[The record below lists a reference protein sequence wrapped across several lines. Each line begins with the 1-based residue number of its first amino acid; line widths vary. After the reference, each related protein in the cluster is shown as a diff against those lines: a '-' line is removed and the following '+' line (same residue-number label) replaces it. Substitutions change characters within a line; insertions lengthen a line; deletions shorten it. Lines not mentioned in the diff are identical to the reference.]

1 MKLNCFRLWGDPTL
15 QSPGLVGSAFFASLL
30 IRTDQEAFAFFA
42 VQQLIF
48 SPLNKFFFFEFAM
61 DKIVLLSQIIARL
74 EADHALL
81 LQAAK
86 TAHAAATHEENIPD
100 NKYATLGLEA
110 SYLAQGQANRA
121 QEILEALKAFRQLA
135 IQQFSEVSPIRLT
148 ALVELEDEA
157 GNNRW
162 LFLGPAA
169 GGLRLDFDGEEVM
182 VITPASPL
190 GRELLGKQ
198 CGDLITIKT
207 GRVREYEIVSVC

>member
-1 MKLNCFRLWGDPTL
+1 
-15 QSPGLVGSAFFASLL
+15 
-30 IRTDQEAFAFFA
+30 
-42 VQQLIF
+42 
-48 SPLNKFFFFEFAM
+48 M
-61 DKIVLLSQIIARL
+61 DKAVLLNQIIARL

-135 IQQFSEVSPIRLT
+135 VHQFSGASPIRLT
-148 ALVELEDEA
+148 ALVQLEDEA
-157 GNNRW
+157 GASR
-162 LFLGPAA
+162 LVFLGPAA
-169 GGLRLDFDGEEVM
+169 GGLCLTFEEQEVM

-190 GRELLGKQ
+190 GRGLLGKR
-198 CGDLITIKT
+198 CGDSLQIRTD
-207 GRVREYEIVSVC
+207 VLREYEIVSVC